1 MNKEA
6 YCCICTV
13 LFFVCRQSYWGRTN
27 PIIGS
32 ISHARGW
39 YAVNWII
46 SLFSLYECAQHRSA
60 VGVIGRQRDM
70 WSPLCQKQ
78 WDLRGDAYELAI
90 KLQSGGRGG
99 TEWQREGAV
108 CTNVISPPVGEG
120 MRLVLTPYI
129 PAPHGTLL
137 MMAIAQG
144 LEADCSP
151 AKSGATVALMT
162 TLL

>member
-108 CTNVISPPVGEG
+108 AL
-120 MRLVLTPYI
+120 MWFHRLSEKACGWSWLRI

-151 AKSGATVALMT
+151 VKSGATVALMT